1 MRDGPHI
8 GDGSDNELTDVRRL
22 HSDVRQQFASY
33 LSGSGI
39 EIGPGHTAFPVPPG
53 VDVRYVDRWSAAQ
66 QRALFPELADSDFR
80 ERDFEIDLD
89 LERLS
94 AFAAAT
100 QDFVIASH
108 ILEHLANPLAMVQEI
123 HRVLRSGGLLVLLLP
138 DYHVTFDRGRKPTSI
153 EHLVDEY
160 RRDVARLTTSTWPT
174 SSSPSRPTERRPRFL
189 LKSSISTGGG
199 RFMFMFGTN
208 RAFAR
213 FSTTQKPIWGSAGIS
228 STPRPLGTRA
238 RKATNSGGC
247 SVGAECRL
255 GEPPSLREVV
265 TEIRRNLA
273 TLNRL
278 PSPGDDS
285 IVTTA
290 ENPHRPP
297 GLRVEVPVIR
307 VCDHGVDADAVPRP
321 GNRSVTGS
329 GPQASWVTG
338 AGVSPSP

>member
-1 MRDGPHI
+1 MTTPIPSQRTRQEVAPKTAIGDFCHPRLEVVRDGPHI

-189 LKSSISTGGG
+189 LKSSISTRRRSIHVHVWDQQGFREVLDYAEADMGIG
-199 RFMFMFGTN
+199 WN
-208 RAFAR
+208 IVD
-213 FSTTQKPIWGSAGIS
+213 ST
-228 STPRPLGTRA
+228 STGDPV

-255 GEPPSLREVV
+255 GEPPSLRE
-265 TEIRRNLA
+265 A
-273 TLNRL
+273 TK
-278 PSPGDDS
+278 SGK
-285 IVTTA
+285 
-290 ENPHRPP
+290 
-297 GLRVEVPVIR
+297 
-307 VCDHGVDADAVPRP
+307 
-321 GNRSVTGS
+321 TGH
-329 GPQASWVTG
+329 
-338 AGVSPSP
+338 

>member
-160 RRDVARLTTSTWPT
+160 RRDVCAVDDEHLADFILAFTPDRKASQISAEEFDLHRRRSIHVHVWDQQGFREVLDYAEADMGIGWNIVDSTSTGDPG
-174 SSSPSRPTERRPRFL
+174 TEGNEFGWVLRR
-189 LKSSISTGGG
+189 
-199 RFMFMFGTN
+199 
-208 RAFAR
+208 
-213 FSTTQKPIWGSAGIS
+213 
-228 STPRPLGTRA
+228 
-238 RKATNSGGC
+238 C
-247 SVGAECRL
+247 
-255 GEPPSLREVV
+255 
-265 TEIRRNLA
+265 
-273 TLNRL
+273 
-278 PSPGDDS
+278 
-285 IVTTA
+285 
-290 ENPHRPP
+290 
-297 GLRVEVPVIR
+297 
-307 VCDHGVDADAVPRP
+307 
-321 GNRSVTGS
+321 
-329 GPQASWVTG
+329 
-338 AGVSPSP
+338 